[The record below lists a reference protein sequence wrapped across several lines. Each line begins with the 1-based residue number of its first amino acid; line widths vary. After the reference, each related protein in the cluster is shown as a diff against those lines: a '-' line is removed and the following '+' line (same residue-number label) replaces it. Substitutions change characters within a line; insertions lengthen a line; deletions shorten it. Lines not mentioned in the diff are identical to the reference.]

1 MLRLMLAGIAFL
13 VCAACVPVQ
22 TQRGYLP
29 DKQAVSSISVGTD
42 TKSTIAGRLG
52 NPSTTA
58 TFGNEVWYYISSKEE
73 QMAFFTPRIL
83 SRDVLAVEFNET
95 GQVAD
100 VRRYGLKDG
109 RVVAFVS
116 RETPTRGREITLIQ
130 QMFNALPGATLP
142 KDDKTQGKQ

>member
-1 MLRLMLAGIAFL
+1 MLRPFL
-13 VCAACVPVQ
+13 VGTIFLICAACVPVE

-29 DKQAVSSISVGTD
+29 DKQAVQSIAVGQD
-42 TKSTIAGRLG
+42 TKTTIADRLG

-83 SRDVLAVEFNET
+83 SRDVLAVEFNT
-95 GQVAD
+95 QGQVAD

-116 RETPTRGREITLIQ
+116 RETPTKGRELTLIQ
-130 QMFNALPGATLP
+130 QIFNAVPGASLP
-142 KDDKTQGKQ
+142 KDDKDKKGK

>member
-1 MLRLMLAGIAFL
+1 MLRPSLAGTVFL
-13 VCAACVPVQ
+13 LCAACVPVQ

-29 DKQAVSSISVGTD
+29 DKQTVSSISVGTD
-42 TKSTIAGRLG
+42 TKSTIADRLG

-83 SRDVLAVEFNET
+83 SRDVLAVEFNKD

-100 VRRYGLKDG
+100 VRHYGLKDG
-109 RVVAFVS
+109 RVVAFAS
-116 RETPTRGREITLIQ
+116 RETPTKGRELTLIQ
-130 QMFNALPGATLP
+130 QIFNAVPGAALP
-142 KDDKTQGKQ
+142 KDDKDKQGR

>member
-1 MLRLMLAGIAFL
+1 MLRPSLAVPVFL
-13 VCAACVPVQ
+13 FCAACVPVQ

-29 DKQAVSSISVGTD
+29 DREAVASISVGKD
-42 TKSTIAGRLG
+42 TKTTIADRLG

-73 QMAFFTPRIL
+73 QMAFFTPRVL
-83 SRDVLAVEFNET
+83 SRDVLAVEFDKE

-100 VRRYGLKDG
+100 VRHYGLKDG

-116 RETPTRGREITLIQ
+116 RETPTKGRELTIIQ
-130 QMFNALPGATLP
+130 QMFNAVPGAALP
-142 KDDKTQGKQ
+142 KEDKNQQGH

>member
-1 MLRLMLAGIAFL
+1 MLRPWLAGTVL
-13 VCAACVPVQ
+13 LLCAACVPVQ

-29 DKQAVSSISVGTD
+29 DKQTIASISVGTD
-42 TKSTIAGRLG
+42 TKTTIADRLG

-83 SRDVLAVEFNET
+83 SRDVLAVEFGQD

-100 VRRYGLKDG
+100 VRHYGLKDG
-109 RVVAFVS
+109 RVVAFAS
-116 RETPTRGREITLIQ
+116 RETPTKGRELTLIQ
-130 QMFNALPGATLP
+130 QLFNAVPGAALP
-142 KDDKTQGKQ
+142 KEDKDKQGK